1 LKKDLLGVQLL
12 ELGFFEP
19 ETRNPKLETRN
30 PKLETSNNR
39 ALTVFLMSESILIVD
54 DERGIRET
62 LSAVLRDEGFHAD
75 AVESGEE
82 CLKAIARRAYGCV
95 LLDVWLPGISGLET
109 LQQMRDANSDV
120 AVVIISGHGNIE
132 TAVRATKLGAFDFIE
147 KPLSIEKTVLTIRN
161 ALRQRQLERA
171 NAEMSAELKEEY
183 EMVGES
189 VAMRALRKQ
198 IAVVAPTDGRVL
210 ISGES
215 GAGKELVARA
225 IHAQSRR
232 AAAPFIEVNSA
243 AIPEELIESELFGH
257 VKGSFTG
264 ATAAK
269 KGKFELADGATL
281 FLDEVSDMSA
291 NVQAKVLRVLEEQRF
306 EPVGSNTPINVD
318 VRVVAATNK
327 RLDEEIEKGTF
338 RSDLFFRLNVIPFEV
353 PPLRERVEDVPLLID
368 HFNRRFAKAYGK
380 KPKVFD
386 AEAIELMQRYSW
398 PGNVRE
404 LRNTIERVVI
414 LHQNHRV
421 AVTNLPAFGDSEPPA
436 SSYRFPSFKEASD
449 AYHREFI
456 QRKLDEAEGNV
467 SRAAE
472 LMGIDRSH
480 LYRRM
485 RALGI
490 SVRGERA

>member
-1 LKKDLLGVQLL
+1 
-12 ELGFFEP
+12 
-19 ETRNPKLETRN
+19 
-30 PKLETSNNR
+30 
-39 ALTVFLMSESILIVD
+39 MSDSILIVD
-54 DERGIRET
+54 DERGIRES
-62 LSAVLRDEGFHAD
+62 LSAVLRDEGFTAE
-75 AVESGEE
+75 AVASGEE
-82 CLKAIARRAYGCV
+82 CLQALAGRAYACV
-95 LLDVWLPGISGLET
+95 LLDVWLPGLSGLET
-109 LQQMRDANSDV
+109 LKQMRESNSDA
-120 AVVIISGHGNIE
+120 AVVIISGHGNVE

-147 KPLSIEKTVLTIRN
+147 KPLSIEKTVLTVRN

-171 NAEMSAELKEEY
+171 NAEMSAELSAEY
-183 EMVGES
+183 AMVGES

-318 VRVVAATNK
+318 VRVIAATNK

-338 RSDLFFRLNVIPFEV
+338 RADLFFRLNVIPFEV
-353 PPLRERVEDVPLLID
+353 PPLRERVEDVPLLIE
-368 HFNRRFAKAYGK
+368 HFNQRFATAYGRQ
-380 KPKVFD
+380 PKQFD
-386 AEAIELMQRYSW
+386 PEAIELMQRYSW

-414 LHQNHRV
+414 LHQNRSV
-421 AVTNLPAFGDSEPPA
+421 SITDLPAFGDAEPPA

-485 RALGI
+485 KALGI
-490 SVRGERA
+490 SARQQI

>member
-1 LKKDLLGVQLL
+1 MD
-12 ELGFFEP
+12 
-19 ETRNPKLETRN
+19 
-30 PKLETSNNR
+30 
-39 ALTVFLMSESILIVD
+39 SILIVD
-54 DERGIRET
+54 DERGIRDT
-62 LSAVLRDEGFHAD
+62 LRAVMEDEGFVA
-75 AVESGEE
+75 ESVATGEE
-82 CLKAIARRAYGCV
+82 CLKALGRRAYGCI
-95 LLDVWLPGISGLET
+95 LLDVWLPGIDGLET
-109 LQQMRDANSDV
+109 LKQIRASGSQS

-147 KPLSIEKTVLTIRN
+147 KPLSIEKTVLTVRN
-161 ALRQRQLERA
+161 ALRQQRLELI
-171 NAEMSAELKEEY
+171 NADMAAALAREY
-183 EMVGES
+183 TMVGES

-198 IAVVAPTDGRVL
+198 ISIVAPTDGRVL

-225 IHAQSRR
+225 IHSQSRR

-291 NVQAKVLRVLEEQRF
+291 NVKAKVLRVLEEQRF

-318 VRVVAATNK
+318 VRIIAATNK
-327 RLDEEIEKGTF
+327 RLDEEIEKGSF
-338 RSDLFFRLNVIPFEV
+338 RADLFFRLNVIPFEV
-353 PPLRERVEDVPLLID
+353 PPLRERMEDVPLLIE
-368 HFNRRFAKAYGK
+368 HFNERFAKAYGR
-380 KPKVFD
+380 KPKQFD
-386 AEAIELMQRYSW
+386 PEAIELMQRYSW

-414 LHQNHRV
+414 MHQNHRV
-421 AVTNLPAFGDSEPPA
+421 AVKDLPAFGDTEPPA

-456 QRKLDEAEGNV
+456 QRKLDEADGNV
-467 SRAAE
+467 ARAAE

-485 RALGI
+485 KALGI
-490 SVRGERA
+490 SARSQT

>member
-1 LKKDLLGVQLL
+1 
-12 ELGFFEP
+12 
-19 ETRNPKLETRN
+19 
-30 PKLETSNNR
+30 
-39 ALTVFLMSESILIVD
+39 MSESILIVD

-62 LSAVLRDEGFHAD
+62 LSAVLRDEGFSAD
-75 AVESGEE
+75 AVASGEE
-82 CLKAIARRAYGCV
+82 CLKAIEQRAYGCV
-95 LLDVWLPGISGLET
+95 LLDVWLSGINGLET
-109 LQQMRDANSDV
+109 LSQMRNSNCDA

-147 KPLSIEKTVLTIRN
+147 KPLSIEKTVLTVRN
-161 ALRQRQLERA
+161 ALRQRQLEFVNEELA
-171 NAEMSAELKEEY
+171 AELKEEY
-183 EMVGES
+183 AMVGES

-257 VKGSFTG
+257 VKGAFTG

-306 EPVGSNTPINVD
+306 EPVGSNTPVSVD
-318 VRVVAATNK
+318 VRIIAATNK
-327 RLDEEIEKGTF
+327 LLDEEIEKGTF

-353 PPLRERVEDVPLLID
+353 PPLRERLEDVPLLIE
-368 HFNRRFAKAYGK
+368 HFNKRFAKAYGK
-380 KPKVFD
+380 KAKRFD
-386 AEAIELMQRYSW
+386 EKAVEAMQRHSW

-404 LRNTIERVVI
+404 LRNTVERVVI
-414 LHQNHRV
+414 MHQNHRV
-421 AVTNLPAFGDSEPPA
+421 
-436 SSYRFPSFKEASD
+436 
-449 AYHREFI
+449 
-456 QRKLDEAEGNV
+456 
-467 SRAAE
+467 
-472 LMGIDRSH
+472 
-480 LYRRM
+480 
-485 RALGI
+485 
-490 SVRGERA
+490 SVKD